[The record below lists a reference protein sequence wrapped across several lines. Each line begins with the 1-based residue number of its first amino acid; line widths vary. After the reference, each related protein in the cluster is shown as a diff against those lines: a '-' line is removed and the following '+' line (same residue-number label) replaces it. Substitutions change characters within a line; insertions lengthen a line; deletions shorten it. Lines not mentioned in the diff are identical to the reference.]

1 MGQLIK
7 MQNNHLEKST
17 STTPSPYFTPAEDI
31 NVIVPA
37 PRLIFLTE
45 FQWSFL
51 KKNLLRI
58 GGKRVNYYQI
68 FFEVLL
74 GAFISAFIAGFLLN
88 GDADGYWTIRN
99 MIYWFFVSLIGV
111 IDLLLF
117 LFTRDLSQKETV
129 SVTDFE
135 EYIKQIEVFNGR
147 DRL

>member
-1 MGQLIK
+1 MK
-7 MQNNHLEKST
+7 NNHLEKST

-51 KKNLLRI
+51 KKNLLKI
-58 GGKRVNYYQI
+58 GSKRENYYQI
-68 FFEVLL
+68 FFEILL
-74 GAFISAFIAGFLLN
+74 GAFISAFIAGLLLN

-99 MIYWFFVSLIGV
+99 IIYWFLVGLIGV
-111 IDLLLF
+111 IDILLF